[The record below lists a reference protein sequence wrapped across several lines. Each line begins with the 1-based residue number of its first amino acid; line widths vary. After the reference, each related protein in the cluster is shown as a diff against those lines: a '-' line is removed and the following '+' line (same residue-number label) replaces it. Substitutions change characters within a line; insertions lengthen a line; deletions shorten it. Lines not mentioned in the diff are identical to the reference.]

1 MAVLTIQQQQEL
13 AEFLLVEEELEA
25 LQPGCSES
33 RINNQIL
40 QRVIFIHI
48 LIKL

>member
-13 AEFLLVEEELEA
+13 VEFLPVEEEFEA

-33 RINNQIL
+33 SINNQIL